1 MGLPHPL
8 SRIMAM
14 TRAERF
20 ARVVVVTIIIGLP
33 AAIFFYQALAARAP
47 TPREIFIV
55 ARTVE
60 RGGWSPARIVVKRG
74 ETVRLRILAEDA
86 THGFQLLH
94 FGVDAGA
101 IKTGT
106 IKSIEFNADRAGE
119 FPFYCSVRC
128 SPLRSEEH

>member
-1 MGLPHPL
+1 MTTMK
-8 SRIMAM
+8 RI
-14 TRAERF
+14 ERT
-20 ARVVVVTIIIGLP
+20 ALALVLAILIGVP
-33 AAIFFYQALAARAP
+33 AAVFSYEALRDRVGAS
-47 TPREIFIV
+47 REIFLV

-60 RGGWSPARIVVKRG
+60 RGGWSPARIVVKQGQR
-74 ETVRLRILAEDA
+74 VRLRILADDV

-106 IKSIEFNADRAGE
+106 TKVVEFTPDRAGE

-128 SPLRSEEH
+128 SPLHMALMGTLVVEP

>member
-1 MGLPHPL
+1 MMTMK
-8 SRIMAM
+8 RI
-14 TRAERF
+14 ERT
-20 ARVVVVTIIIGLP
+20 ALALVLAILIGVP
-33 AAIFFYQALAARAP
+33 AAVFSYEALRDRAGAS
-47 TPREIFIV
+47 REIFIV

-60 RGGWSPARIVVKRG
+60 RGGWSPARVVVKQG
-74 ETVRLRILAEDA
+74 QKVRLRILADDV

-106 IKSIEFNADRAGE
+106 TKVVEFTADRAGE

-128 SPLRSEEH
+128 SPLHMALMGTLVVEP